1 MLYIGNN
8 LNRIYNDLSK
18 YIDGNSKVLIYLVID
33 FNSVYF
39 DNTKLFKDIVKVNGE
54 KKENIFESVGL
65 GKYYEMPKNY
75 FYMIYIDEES
85 LKMRKNLLIS
95 SIDEL
100 YEIFLEN
107 FYIDNYKFYFFP
119 NNENEIEDLVK
130 KLREK
135 INFEFLIKVLEVLYK
150 EEVDNIIY
158 KNSILNKANQICK
171 QTKDIYNDMTVD
183 NNLELNKNLHKLLL
197 ENNLATLLNAKK
209 FIEEEERFKI
219 FSYYKIQL
227 KKVYQLYLFLNQ
239 DMDILKTVFSTL
251 AFLSKHLKDIGSQNI
266 KDILNIDLEKNIDLR
281 YINVPQ
287 KNEIINFIEKM
298 NVTLDETLKNKLDKS
313 VKKLIKDFGSLLENK
328 KNVKEEEYF
337 CEKLTK
343 EVLNNF
349 EKIFQE
355 KINLKFKILKLNVLE
370 KIFETFDKN
379 ILWNNEEI
387 PKDILKEHKNV
398 EEYHKEAFEM
408 LKNFSNNKDLNLNK
422 ISEENDSLFLKFFM
436 KNTKRLC
443 KNTELKSFYEEQ
455 IFKYYYSNIKKI
467 ANLYYLAFL
476 NIFNIIDDNEL
487 KIQGIYK
494 SNIGKYK
501 LGERKIGKDKIN
513 QILKSDINMSED
525 FKKGLKNL
533 YQLYKN
539 NLSYI
544 NIDIDIHNSILLNNV
559 ENICFKNLFE
569 RFDISNID
577 LKD

>member
-313 VKKLIKDFGSLLENK
+313 VKKLIKDFGPLLENK
-328 KNVKEEEYF
+328 KKCKRRRV
-337 CEKLTK
+337 
-343 EVLNNF
+343 
-349 EKIFQE
+349 
-355 KINLKFKILKLNVLE
+355 
-370 KIFETFDKN
+370 
-379 ILWNNEEI
+379 
-387 PKDILKEHKNV
+387 
-398 EEYHKEAFEM
+398 
-408 LKNFSNNKDLNLNK
+408 
-422 ISEENDSLFLKFFM
+422 FL
-436 KNTKRLC
+436 
-443 KNTELKSFYEEQ
+443 
-455 IFKYYYSNIKKI
+455 
-467 ANLYYLAFL
+467 
-476 NIFNIIDDNEL
+476 
-487 KIQGIYK
+487 
-494 SNIGKYK
+494 
-501 LGERKIGKDKIN
+501 
-513 QILKSDINMSED
+513 
-525 FKKGLKNL
+525 
-533 YQLYKN
+533 
-539 NLSYI
+539 
-544 NIDIDIHNSILLNNV
+544 
-559 ENICFKNLFE
+559 
-569 RFDISNID
+569 
-577 LKD
+577 

>member
-8 LNRIYNDLSK
+8 LNRIYDDLNK
-18 YIDGNSKVLIYLVID
+18 YIDGNTKVLIYLVIN

-39 DNTKLFKDIVKVNGE
+39 DNTKLFKDIVKNNGE
-54 KKENIFESVGL
+54 KKENVFESIGL
-65 GKYYEMPKNY
+65 GKYYEIPKNS
-75 FYMIYIDEES
+75 FYMIYLEEES
-85 LKMRKNLLIS
+85 LKMRKNLLNS

-100 YEIFLEN
+100 YEVFLEN

-119 NNENEIEDLVK
+119 NNENEIEDLIK

-150 EEVDNIIY
+150 EEADNIIY
-158 KNSILNKANQICK
+158 KNSILNKANQMYK
-171 QTKDIYNDMTVD
+171 QTEATYNEIKLD
-183 NNLELNKNLHKLLL
+183 NNLELNKNLHKLSL
-197 ENNLATLLNAKK
+197 ENNLAILLNAKK
-209 FIEEEERFKI
+209 FIEEEERLKI

-239 DMDILKTVFSTL
+239 DIDVLKTVFTTL
-251 AFLSKHLKDIGSQNI
+251 AFLSKHLKDIESQNI
-266 KDILNIDLEKNIDLR
+266 KDILNIDLEKNIDLED
-281 YINVPQ
+281 INIPY

-298 NVTLDETLKNKLDKS
+298 NVTLNETLKNKLDKS
-313 VKKLIKDFGSLLENK
+313 VKKLVKDFVSLSENK
-328 KNVKEEEYF
+328 KNIKEEEYF
-337 CEKLTK
+337 YEKLTK
-343 EVLNNF
+343 DVLNDF

-379 ILWNNEEI
+379 IFGNNEEI
-387 PKDILKEHKNV
+387 IKDILKEHKNV
-398 EEYHKEAFEM
+398 REYHKEAFEM
-408 LKNFSNNKDLNLNK
+408 LKNFLKNKDLNLKK
-422 ISEENDSLFLKFFM
+422 ISEENDSLFLKLFM
-436 KNTKRLC
+436 KNIKRLC
-443 KNTELKSFYEEQ
+443 KNTELKSFYERE
-455 IFKYYYSNIKKI
+455 IFKYYYSNMKKI

-476 NIFNIIDDNEL
+476 NTFNIIDDNEL

-501 LGERKIGKDKIN
+501 LGERKISEDKVN
-513 QILKSDINMSED
+513 QILKSDINISEND
-525 FKKGLKNL
+525 KKNLKNL

-559 ENICFKNLFE
+559 ENICFKNLFN

-577 LKD
+577 LRD